1 MIVWFFQIMLLFIRV
16 TNNTEEIELLEKPN
30 LIISL
35 KKKIISIIYFLT
47 KFCEESAHVT
57 KTQNAL

>member
-1 MIVWFFQIMLLFIRV
+1 MIVFFFFQIMLLFIRV

-30 LIISL
+30 L
-35 KKKIISIIYFLT
+35 KKNNLNNLFPFA
-47 KFCEESAHVT
+47 KFCEESTHVT

>member
-1 MIVWFFQIMLLFIRV
+1 MLLFIRV

-30 LIISL
+30 L
-35 KKKIISIIYFLT
+35 KKNNLNNLFPFA
-47 KFCEESAHVT
+47 KFCEESTHVT

>member
-1 MIVWFFQIMLLFIRV
+1 MLLFIRV